1 MGGVGCLLAR
11 LSKMTFESLGE
22 VDIFFFWKLLGSEV
36 NGFLEP

>member
-22 VDIFFFWKLLGSEV
+22 VDIFFF
-36 NGFLEP
+36 LETFR